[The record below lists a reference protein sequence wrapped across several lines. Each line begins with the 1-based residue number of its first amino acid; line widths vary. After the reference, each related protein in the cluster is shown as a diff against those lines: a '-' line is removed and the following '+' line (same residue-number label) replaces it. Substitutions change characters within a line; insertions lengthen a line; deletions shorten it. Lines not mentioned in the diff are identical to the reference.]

1 MDISFLIQI
10 SIMNP
15 IIMILACVCSLTV
28 QSQNIEIYS
37 FAFKANPYPYGSPIE
52 AGLEANVFSKKHLF
66 SVGYYF
72 GEDNEFWVS
81 PPEKYKQL
89 NLLFGGFSNSKNK
102 KFRFQY
108 QAGLGV
114 FWGRFRTDQID
125 TENAG
130 LLYTAHFTKDINP
143 TIALPIKIGGR
154 YIPFPFVSVG
164 IDIQANINPH
174 TSLVRPMLSIE
185 IGKLRNN

>member
-1 MDISFLIQI
+1 
-10 SIMNP
+10 
-15 IIMILACVCSLTV
+15 MILAFVCSLTV
-28 QSQNIEIYS
+28 QSQYIETYS

-52 AGLEANVFSKKHLF
+52 EGIEANVLSKKYLF

-72 GEDNEFWVS
+72 GEDNELWVS

-89 NLLFGGFSNSKNK
+89 NLLFGGYSDSKNE

-125 TENAG
+125 TENSG
-130 LLYTAHFTKDINP
+130 LLHTAYFTKDINP
-143 TIALPIKIGGR
+143 TIALPIKIGRR
-154 YIPFPFVSVG
+154 YIPFPSMSIGV
-164 IDIQANINPH
+164 DIQVNINEH
-174 TSLVRPMLSIE
+174 TSLLRPMLSIE
-185 IGKLRNN
+185 IGKLRNNYKTPLARESTLVPKKH